1 MTPMLGSDHA
11 QIWTDIT
18 AVITEVLADR
28 GEEPGELTDAT
39 TLNADLGISSVEAM
53 HVMVLLEDRLGRA
66 LHFQDLAVQDGEY
79 VSDLT
84 LGAIRDFVARAA
96 AAPQSE

>member
-1 MTPMLGSDHA
+1 MTLMHPPTHQALWH
-11 QIWTDIT
+11 DIT

-28 GEEPGELTDAT
+28 GEEPGQLTEAT

-53 HVMVLLEDRLGRA
+53 HVMVLLEDRLGRP
-66 LHFQDLAVQDGEY
+66 LHFQDLAVQNGEY

-84 LGAIRDFVARAA
+84 LGAIRDFITGAMGT
-96 AAPQSE
+96 